1 MRATVT
7 DDFGNKST
15 DISNG
20 YFILGEPDGDIN
32 LNYISEEDKSVLVD
46 WSWIENQVIS
56 ITDEAIA
63 SISNYDYITIYDD
76 QGINTDYCNEDDG
89 TVTTGLVELA
99 TIDISEEINNVD
111 ALIIENLKDALS
123 DYLTSFKYNWFRG
136 WQGYTGIKFN
146 RYFPGQ
152 GMKEHWDNIHSIFDG
167 EKKGIPI
174 LTCIGVLNDDYEGG
188 DLMICQDKIETKKGD
203 LLIFPSSFMYPH
215 EVMPVTEGVRYSW
228 ISWAY

>member
-1 MRATVT
+1 VKKNIE
-7 DDFGNKST
+7 D
-15 DISNG
+15 
-20 YFILGEPDGDIN
+20 
-32 LNYISEEDKSVLVD
+32 YIFHIEKFMGSKYCDHSIDVLSKG
-46 WSWIENQVIS
+46 SWIKHEWTS
-56 ITDEAIA
+56 YGDLGPFEDLEKEAEMLDWEA
-63 SISNYDYITIYDD
+63 DCD
-76 QGINTDYCNEDDG
+76 
-89 TVTTGLVELA
+89 
-99 TIDISEEINNVD
+99 IDISEEINNVD